1 MGISVCMATFNG
13 EKFIKKQIL
22 SILDELENDDELV
35 IVDDCSNDNTTELI
49 NSFND
54 DRIKLYINKTN
65 QREIYSFNKAI
76 SYAKNKFIFLSDQDD
91 IWMKGRVLKMKQKL
105 NKYYLV
111 TSNFTWINE
120 FDEDIKI
127 FHDGVNE
134 KQSKNNIKNIIDIY
148 FGKTNYYGCAMA
160 FEKNLL
166 NIAFPIPKNVES
178 HDLWLA
184 LVANILSKN
193 IHINDNTLLKRNHSS
208 NVTSTI
214 SNRSILKKINSRLI
228 FSLNILTIFKRIFL
242 YKIK

>member
-1 MGISVCMATFNG
+1 
-13 EKFIKKQIL
+13 
-22 SILDELENDDELV
+22 
-35 IVDDCSNDNTTELI
+35 
-49 NSFND
+49 
-54 DRIKLYINKTN
+54 
-65 QREIYSFNKAI
+65 
-76 SYAKNKFIFLSDQDD
+76 
-91 IWMKGRVLKMKQKL
+91 
-105 NKYYLV
+105 
-111 TSNFTWINE
+111 
-120 FDEDIKI
+120 
-127 FHDGVNE
+127 
-134 KQSKNNIKNIIDIY
+134 
-148 FGKTNYYGCAMA
+148 MA